1 MNQHVV
7 TSDGV
12 PWEVQRVRPQFRT
25 EAGAEDVIVE
35 QKDHIGF
42 EALFM
47 IVLTG
52 VLVIASPALW
62 QSDRWWIVLLVIPLA
77 AVTWFM
83 YLAKWQVVLL
93 RKGTVVHRTH
103 VRGRRP
109 AAKVV
114 GEFVAEISRTP
125 DEKLHG

>member
-1 MNQHVV
+1 MNKHVV

-12 PWEVQRVRPQFRT
+12 PWEVQRVPPRFGT
-25 EAGAEDVIVE
+25 ETGAEDVIVE

-52 VLVIASPALW
+52 VFVLVSPALW
-62 QSDRWWIVLLVIPLA
+62 QSEYWWIGLLFIPLVL
-77 AVTWFM
+77 VTWFM
-83 YLAKWQVVLL
+83 YLAKWQVLLL

-103 VRGRRP
+103 VRGRRL

-114 GEFVAEISRTP
+114 GEFVEEISRTP